1 MPNIA
6 LDDWWS
12 QDGLSRWDRWVS
24 YSSGAIQEYFSK
36 WGHGAG
42 RWLTDD
48 GTHNDW
54 IGRQALFS
62 RTQAAGKPFVGITY
76 APSDDVRSM
85 RYARASFLLDW
96 NGGSSALVFE
106 PTTPEAQDPY
116 FADWTTDIGA
126 PAGARVRAGVAWK
139 RVFANGIVVLDPS
152 PSTSQTVSLGGNYV
166 LPDGT
171 IGSTV
176 TVGPTEAVVLRAATC
191 RRKRCTGGPQVTR
204 VQGATVRVTR
214 QVGRAL
220 LARR

>member
-1 MPNIA
+1 
-6 LDDWWS
+6 
-12 QDGLSRWDRWVS
+12 V
-24 YSSGAIQEYFSK
+24 
-36 WGHGAG
+36 
-42 RWLTDD
+42 T
-48 GTHNDW
+48 
-54 IGRQALFS
+54 
-62 RTQAAGKPFVGITY
+62 
-76 APSDDVRSM
+76 
-85 RYARASFLLDW
+85 
-96 NGGSSALVFE
+96 
-106 PTTPEAQDPY
+106 
-116 FADWTTDIGA
+116 
-126 PAGARVRAGVAWK
+126 WK